1 MFDLYEQGLGTHAIA
16 NKTGRST
23 HTVHSVLT
31 HSVMPSLCPNET
43 RSPTM
48 KSLLVIPVA
57 MAGDED
63 VENGRTPGRVTG
75 ARI

>member
-16 NKTGRST
+16 KKTGRST

-31 HSVMPSLCPNET
+31 NRGTRLLPNET

-48 KSLLVIPVA
+48 KNLLVARVA
-57 MAGDED
+57 VAG
-63 VENGRTPGRVTG
+63 VGGAENGKTTRRLIGSRT
-75 ARI
+75 